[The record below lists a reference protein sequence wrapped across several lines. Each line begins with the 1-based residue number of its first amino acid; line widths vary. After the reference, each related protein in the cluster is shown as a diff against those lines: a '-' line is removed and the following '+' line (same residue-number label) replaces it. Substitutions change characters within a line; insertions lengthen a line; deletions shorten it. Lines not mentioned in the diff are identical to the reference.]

1 MAYFDGRLSSIE
13 PVLRQ
18 TNTEMERLKIEINAL
33 HDFFDTLGIEKWD
46 HVRGGELLLAQRL
59 EKMLEAPTLW
69 EPVKKE
75 SEQGG

>member
-1 MAYFDGRLSSIE
+1 MAYFDGRISSIE
-13 PVLRQ
+13 PMFSQ
-18 TNTEMERLKIEINAL
+18 TNTELNKLRLELDAL
-33 HDFFDTLGIEKWD
+33 HAFFDRMGIEKWD
-46 HVRGGELLLAQRL
+46 HQRGGELLLAQRL